1 MRGNAHYR
9 FIYNVIFQDI
19 AAAHREPKVHSSQQW
34 NLCTTHLV
42 VGKLLLLSTLTRRK
56 CHFSI
61 DHNAGSVPLK
71 VCIFRILFK
80 VNFKLM
86 TTLRGLLAQL
96 GQNLKSSAKK

>member
-1 MRGNAHYR
+1 VRGNAHYR
-9 FIYNVIFQDI
+9 FIYNVIFRHI
-19 AAAHREPKVHSSQQW
+19 AAAHREPKVHSSQQR
-34 NLCTTHLV
+34 NLYATHLV
-42 VGKLLLLSTLTRRK
+42 VGKPLLLSTLTRQK

-71 VCIFRILFK
+71 VCIFRMLFK
-80 VNFKLM
+80 VDFKPM